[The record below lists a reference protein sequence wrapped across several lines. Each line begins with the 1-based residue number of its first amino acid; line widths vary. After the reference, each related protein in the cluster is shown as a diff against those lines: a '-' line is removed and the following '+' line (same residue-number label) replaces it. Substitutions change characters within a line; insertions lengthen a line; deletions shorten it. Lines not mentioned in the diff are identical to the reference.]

1 MPRKKVFVGMS
12 GGVDSSVSAALLKR
26 DGFDVTGVFLKCWS
40 ADLHASCTA
49 QDDERQARMAAHH
62 LGIPFYSLNLIEEY
76 KKRVVD
82 YMLEGYRKGITPN
95 PDMMCNKEIKFGL
108 FFEKAMQLGADYV
121 ATGHYARV
129 RDEKLLKGRDK
140 NKDQSYFLSFI
151 RPEVLE
157 RILFPIG
164 EYQKS
169 EVRKMARAFGL
180 QNAERKD
187 SQGICFIGNV
197 NFPEFLRSAMPLAK
211 GSIVDTKGNVLGS
224 HEGSQ
229 YYTIGQRK
237 GIGLGGGPW
246 YVASKDKERNLVV
259 VTKEEKEILQKEL
272 SLENMNFF
280 QETDGEHVRVQ
291 ASIRYRQPPAYATL
305 QRRGNGWRLVFDE
318 LQRAVTPGQFAVL
331 YKGEEVFGGGII
343 K

>member
-1 MPRKKVFVGMS
+1 MS
-12 GGVDSSVSAALLKR
+12 GGVDSSVAVALLKKR
-26 DGFDVTGVFLKCWS
+26 GFKATGIFLKCWS

-49 QDDERQARMAAHH
+49 QDDERHARMASHH

-82 YMLEGYRKGITPN
+82 YMLEGYRRGITPN
-95 PDMMCNKEIKFGL
+95 PDMMCNREIKFGL
-108 FFEKAMQLGADYV
+108 FVEKAMLLGADYV

-129 RDEKLLKGRDK
+129 KDGKLLRGRDK

-151 RPEVLE
+151 RPEVLKKT
-157 RILFPIG
+157 LFPIG

-197 NFPEFLRSAMPLAK
+197 NFPQFLRSAMPLAK
-211 GSIVDTKGNVLGS
+211 GFIVDTKGNVLGS

-237 GIGLGGGPW
+237 GIGLAGGPW
-246 YVASKDKERNLVV
+246 YVVSKDTERNLVV
-259 VTKEEKEILQKEL
+259 VTKKEKEILQKEL
-272 SLENMNFF
+272 SLEDTNFF
-280 QETDGEHVRVQ
+280 QETDADQIRVQ
-291 ASIRYRQPPAYATL
+291 AAIRYRQPPAQATL
-305 QRRGNGWRLVFDE
+305 QKKENGWRLVFDE

-331 YKGEEVFGGGII
+331 YKGEELLGGGII